1 MKTVSFHNPI
11 CKGADPW
18 MFPFEGKFYLC
29 CTAGRRITLW
39 RAADP
44 TKIQEE
50 ESIVAFEPEE
60 GHEWSLDLWSP
71 EIHYFAPEDF
81 GKAHAGW
88 YLFIACDDGQNVNH
102 RMYVLKSEDPH
113 SPFAHY
119 GNPITGARN
128 VPEKFVSPID
138 PDFNTAWCCGQ
149 TILRACGNVYAMW
162 VDEVGRQ
169 TEDFH
174 QRVRLA
180 DAGAFPAGVTTLNY
194 EQATNMWYNN
204 EAAMFFNGQWEIT
217 TSDAYLGESADWIPI
232 PASTEEDIETSQY
245 AFVGGTGTAA
255 GLGVS
260 AWSENY
266 DVAVEVACYL
276 AEKYAEYN
284 FTQRGAA
291 TVAVQCDKPV
301 EVEPPAMMSKL
312 GEWMPKITSTT
323 VLAGSGGNMEL
334 YTVLGEGTQ
343 SLLAGVMTPEEFIE
357 SIAFVLGE

>member
-11 CKGADPW
+11 CRGADPW

-128 VPEKFVSPID
+128 VPEKFTSPVD

-180 DAGAFPAGVTTLNY
+180 KLANPYTAETARVIIRPTEDWEMHGFGMGKDGKIRPRVVEGGTAIYGDDGEVYLTYSGSGYWTPYYALGQLTLHGDPERIEDWKKEKEPIFSMSDKVFGCGHASFFKDAAGDRFICY
-194 EQATNMWYNN
+194 H
-204 EAAMFFNGQWEIT
+204 
-217 TSDAYLGESADWIPI
+217 AYLSREKGAKRYVFLERYRI
-232 PASTEEDIETSQY
+232 ED
-245 AFVGGTGTAA
+245 G
-255 GLGVS
+255 
-260 AWSENY
+260 
-266 DVAVEVACYL
+266 
-276 AEKYAEYN
+276 
-284 FTQRGAA
+284 
-291 TVAVQCDKPV
+291 
-301 EVEPPAMMSKL
+301 
-312 GEWMPKITSTT
+312 KIIIGN
-323 VLAGSGGNMEL
+323 GSGKPAD
-334 YTVLGEGTQ
+334 YTVTAETI
-343 SLLAGVMTPEEFIE
+343 TIF
-357 SIAFVLGE
+357 